1 MTLNKPKTHV
11 LKGLIGDVDCVFHLQ
26 FVSDTENDSFVDEV
40 ATWEAEYD
48 VQNLYI
54 TKDDNT
60 TELFSAGVVGF
71 PKPKKRS

>member
-1 MTLNKPKTHV
+1 MTLNKPKSHV
-11 LKGLIGDVDCVFHLQ
+11 LKGLVGDADVVFHLP
-26 FVSDTENDSFVDEV
+26 FVSDTENDTFVDEV

-54 TKDDNT
+54 TNDDNGT
-60 TELFSAGVVGF
+60 SLFSAGVVGF

>member
-11 LKGLIGDVDCVFHLQ
+11 LKGLIGDADCVFHLQ

>member
-1 MTLNKPKTHV
+1 MTLNKPKSHV
-11 LKGLIGDVDCVFHLQ
+11 LKGLVGDADVVFHLP
-26 FVSDTENDSFVDEV
+26 FVSDTENDTFVDEV

-60 TELFSAGVVGF
+60 TELFRAGVTGF

>member
-1 MTLNKPKTHV
+1 MTLNKPKSHV
-11 LKGLIGDVDCVFHLQ
+11 LKGLVGDADVVFHLP
-26 FVSDTENDSFVDEV
+26 FVSDTENDTFVDEV